1 MVAVFSRTSWHVTA
15 RLCFLRRLCARM
27 LTILIPLGAKP
38 AHFKPFSLRHLQI
51 LFGMTLWE
59 RHRQVF
65 RHSQHGN
72 KNDVPPAHWSRQT
85 ARMPSP
91 ERLRSRLPGQFQG
104 GLLLV
109 LSQHRGVPRYVEWYW
124 REHIY
129 KIVSTHIIV
138 SNKYICSILLRCNK
152 SAFMSSIL

>member
-1 MVAVFSRTSWHVTA
+1 MMCRQPIGANK
-15 RLCFLRRLCARM
+15 LRVCLHA
-27 LTILIPLGAKP
+27 
-38 AHFKPFSLRHLQI
+38 
-51 LFGMTLWE
+51 
-59 RHRQVF
+59 
-65 RHSQHGN
+65 
-72 KNDVPPAHWSRQT
+72 
-85 ARMPSP
+85 
-91 ERLRSRLPGQFQG
+91 ERLRAHLPGQFQG

-152 SAFMSSIL
+152 SALMSSIL